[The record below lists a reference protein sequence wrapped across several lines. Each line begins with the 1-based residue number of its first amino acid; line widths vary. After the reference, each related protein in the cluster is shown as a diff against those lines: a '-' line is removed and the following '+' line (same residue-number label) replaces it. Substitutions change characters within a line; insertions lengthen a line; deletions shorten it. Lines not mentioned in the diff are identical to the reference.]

1 MHRVPLIALIAVIA
15 LVAVAGCTRSAA
27 RDEPRP
33 NAAAYEPLAAAA
45 KSSATDSGAMP
56 VDPTAESD
64 RPMIIRTGEATIQV
78 DSLDRAITRV
88 RDLARTN
95 GGYIA
100 NTSSATG
107 DNNVR
112 SASLQ
117 LKLPVDRFD
126 GALSGLSPIGRVET
140 VTVTAQ
146 DVGEEYVDV
155 ESRVANSRRLEE
167 RLIALLATRTGKLK
181 DVLDVERELA
191 RVRGDIEHA
200 EGRMR
205 YLRAHAALSTL
216 DVTIHEPPP
225 LLADQPGEHPLHDA
239 FRLAWR
245 NFIAF
250 TANTIAAMGIV
261 LPLAAVGLALWYGW
275 QRARRARSVP
285 HPHSENPHT

>member
-1 MHRVPLIALIAVIA
+1 MYRALIIALIAPS
-15 LVAVAGCTRSAA
+15 AVAGCTRSAA
-27 RDEPRP
+27 RDQPLV
-33 NAAAYEPLAAAA
+33 NAAAYEPIAAAA
-45 KSSATDSGAMP
+45 KAPESDSGATP
-56 VDPTAESD
+56 VEPTPESD
-64 RPMIIRTGEATIQV
+64 RPMIIRTGTATIQV
-78 DSLDRAITRV
+78 DSLDRAVTRV

-112 SASLQ
+112 SATLQ

-155 ESRVANSRRLEE
+155 ESRVANSRRLEQ

-205 YLRAHAALSTL
+205 YLRAHAAVSTL

-239 FRLAWR
+239 LRLAWR
-245 NFIAF
+245 NFIAL
-250 TANTIAAMGIV
+250 TANTIAAMGV
-261 LPLAAVGLALWYGW
+261 LLPLAAIGLALWYGW
-275 QRARRARSVP
+275 RRARRVRLVP